1 MLSIE
6 ANTLFVNRAS
16 AHMQMA
22 TTSPGILTVFKVHKC
37 PKCFLRLCAQ
47 RSFSV
52 AAMGPLLPDAN
63 NVGYMYVC
71 IAYAIKNVA
80 LLTKDKQWTHLHAI
94 YFLLIYGH

>member
-1 MLSIE
+1 
-6 ANTLFVNRAS
+6 
-16 AHMQMA
+16 
-22 TTSPGILTVFKVHKC
+22 
-37 PKCFLRLCAQ
+37 
-47 RSFSV
+47 
-52 AAMGPLLPDAN
+52 MGPLLPDAN